1 MSCSASRHVM
11 HQRDGRIPRGKER
24 FVRGRLTG
32 APLPRA
38 RPAPAPH
45 PPLPLPRGGRR
56 ERHSK
61 STRINLMGL
70 NVRSRLVMAWGGG
83 AGGEKGIPRKDTSR
97 CLWVTSVPLAHGIL
111 LVGTGSSIPGHSG
124 PSVLEDVWTVSA
136 QFCQDP
142 GGGASPQL
150 PHARGRGSWA
160 AQVLRGG
167 PCPQGK
173 GPER

>member
-1 MSCSASRHVM
+1 MLRFPPRNASA
-11 HQRDGRIPRGKER
+11 GRENSTGKRAVRER
-24 FVRGRLTG
+24 KVNR
-32 APLPRA
+32 
-38 RPAPAPH
+38 RPAAPR

-61 STRINLMGL
+61 STRIN
-70 NVRSRLVMAWGGG
+70 RSRLVTAWGGG

-97 CLWVTSVPLAHGIL
+97 CFWVTWVPSAHGIL
-111 LVGTGSSIPGHSG
+111 LVGTSSSIPGHSG

-150 PHARGRGSWA
+150 PHAPGRGSWA

>member
-1 MSCSASRHVM
+1 MLRFPPRNASA
-11 HQRDGRIPRGKER
+11 GRENSTGKRAVRER
-24 FVRGRLTG
+24 KVNR
-32 APLPRA
+32 
-38 RPAPAPH
+38 RPAAPR
-45 PPLPLPRGGRR
+45 PPLPLPRGGRREPHSR

-70 NVRSRLVMAWGGG
+70 NVRSRLVTAWGGG

-97 CLWVTSVPLAHGIL
+97 CLWVTSVPSAHGIL

>member
-1 MSCSASRHVM
+1 MLRFPPRNASA
-11 HQRDGRIPRGKER
+11 GRENSTGKRAVRERKVNRRLAAPR
-24 FVRGRLTG
+24 
-32 APLPRA
+32 
-38 RPAPAPH
+38 
-45 PPLPLPRGGRR
+45 PPLPLPRGGKR
-56 ERHSK
+56 EPHSK
-61 STRINLMGL
+61 STRINGL
-70 NVRSRLVMAWGGG
+70 TVRSRLVTAWGRG

-97 CLWVTSVPLAHGIL
+97 CFWVTWVPSAHGIL

-124 PSVLEDVWTVSA
+124 PSVLEDLWTVPA

-150 PHARGRGSWA
+150 PRARGRGSWA
-160 AQVLRGG
+160 AQVLRGA